1 MLIKT
6 PHSLH
11 YPLTITELLK
21 ERNDKVEKFE
31 PLFSYAYKST
41 VTEGNEYGEEFTVE
55 KTFPARFESETD
67 GVVASWKVVKGA
79 VIAGP
84 G

>member
-11 YPLTITELLK
+11 YPITVTELLK
-21 ERNDKVEKFE
+21 KRNEDVKKFE
-31 PLFSYAYKST
+31 PLFAYAYKST

-67 GVVASWKVVKGA
+67 GVVASWKVAKGA